1 MPRIKSVRV
10 SKVGD
15 HGVYEFLSDK
25 TKSLCFELIAL
36 SGSSKNRI
44 GEDKYEVYRKKKLER
59 EIELIREHKRQ
70 CRDFNTV
77 QRMNKT
83 IHYLKLQMV
92 NPDVSFR

>member
-25 TKSLCFELIAL
+25 TKSLCFDLIAL
-36 SGSSKNRI
+36 SGLSENRI
-44 GEDKYEVYRKKKLER
+44 GKDKYEVYRKKKIEQ
-59 EIELIREHKRQ
+59 EIELLQEHKRQ
-70 CRDFNTV
+70 CRDFTTK